1 MTRPQALMEAASA
14 SLDWFL
20 QPVGENLTKPRK
32 KPLRDGLIGLPRA
45 GRPVE

>member
-32 KPLRDGLIGLPRA
+32 KFLRDGLIGLPRA